1 MLYVVIARDGTD
13 AEAPRRRQ
21 DARPAHLEGARR
33 LHAEGVLLEGGALL
47 DADGAMIGSMCI
59 VDFADR
65 ADLDAWLAGDPY
77 VTGGVWQEITVH
89 PYRKAV

>member
-1 MLYVVIARDGTD
+1 MRYVVIARDGTD
-13 AEAPRRRQ
+13 PEAARRRL

-33 LHAEGVLLEGGALL
+33 LHEQGHLLEGGALL

-65 ADLDAWLAGDPY
+65 ADLDAWLASDPY
-77 VTGGVWQEITVH
+77 VTGDVWRDIAVH